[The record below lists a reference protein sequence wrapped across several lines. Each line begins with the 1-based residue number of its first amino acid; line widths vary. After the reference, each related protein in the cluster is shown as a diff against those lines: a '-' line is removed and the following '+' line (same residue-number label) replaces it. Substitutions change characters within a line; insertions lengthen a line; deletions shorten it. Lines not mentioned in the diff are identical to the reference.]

1 MIKVAF
7 INNAT
12 AEDVSRKYQ
21 GWTHTAYISFIHF
34 PLYFVWFM
42 FTLPAAGTQLPNAD
56 CSMHQIVTIIV
67 RRGCCLGLR
76 RPTTDTGWTLKD
88 SNQRPAANLRCRLLR
103 AETPSSTKTKSS
115 SNYFRWARNTHTAQ
129 NVQCGGTW
137 STMLIIFSPV
147 VELVILTLHHIFNTP
162 HPKDWGFFHWSCCAW
177 SIVIHQ
183 IRARYIKMSCPNSI
197 ITSDLDTRF

>member
-12 AEDVSRKYQ
+12 AEDVSRNYQ

-88 SNQRPAANLRCRLLR
+88 SNQRPAANLRCEPRHR
-103 AETPSSTKTKSS
+103 APKQTIFIKLFQMSAEHAHCTECTVRRQLEHPAD
-115 SNYFRWARNTHTAQ
+115 Y
-129 NVQCGGTW
+129 
-137 STMLIIFSPV
+137 IFSCSG
-147 VELVILTLHHIFNTP
+147 IFNTP
-162 HPKDWGFFHWSCCAW
+162 HPKNWGFFHWSCCAW